1 MANRSVSTRIYEKLV
16 RHPVT
21 RKAADMAPEA
31 QARIPRNFV
40 TLLISQFLVQL
51 GDAVSNPKI
60 ILPWIMGS
68 VGAPL
73 YQLGFLVPIR
83 EAGSLLPQLLIAEW
97 ISRYRLRK
105 WFWVFGSLFQSL
117 AIAGIGLVAWHAS
130 GALAG
135 WLIIALLSVFSLARG
150 LSSTASKDVLGKT
163 IPKSQRGEV
172 NGWSASFSGLI
183 TLIMGTMLLLH
194 NGHPLEASSYGYLI
208 LMASLLWTAAAA
220 VFIGIRELP
229 GEIHKPHNVMQSLLQ
244 RSRILITD
252 RPFRRF
258 VVARALLLCSAL
270 TAPYYVALAQQLL
283 GNPLQLLGMFVL
295 ASGAASLVSGPV
307 WGKLAD
313 ISSTTVMAV
322 GSFIAAGL
330 GFLVCLLVWL
340 RPEWLALPWL
350 LPVCYFFLSIAHQ
363 GVRIGRKTYVVD
375 IAEGNLRTD
384 YVAVSNTVIGA
395 VLLVVGGLGA
405 LAGLIS
411 LYSIIL
417 LLSTAGLIGAIMA
430 SYLRK

>member
-1 MANRSVSTRIYEKLV
+1 MANRSISTRIYERLV
-16 RHPVT
+16 RHPAP
-21 RKAADMAPEA
+21 RQKADMAPEA
-31 QARIPRNFV
+31 QAGIPGNFV
-40 TLLISQFLVQL
+40 ILLISQFLVQL

-97 ISRYRLRK
+97 VSRYRLRK

-135 WLIIALLSVFSLARG
+135 WLIIALLSAFSLARG

-183 TLIMGTMLLLH
+183 TLVMGAILLLH
-194 NGHPLEASSYGYLI
+194 NGHPLEAPSYGYLI
-208 LMASLLWTAAAA
+208 LMASLLWAAAA
-220 VFIGIRELP
+220 LVFIRIRELP
-229 GEIHKPHNVMQSLLQ
+229 GETRKPHNVMQSLLQ

-252 RPFRRF
+252 KPFRRF
-258 VVARALLLCSAL
+258 VITRSLLLCSAL

-307 WGKLAD
+307 WGKFAD
-313 ISSTTVMAV
+313 VSSAAVMAV

-330 GFLVCLLVWL
+330 GFLVCLLAWL
-340 RPEWLALPWL
+340 RPDWLALPWL
-350 LPVCYFFLSIAHQ
+350 LPLCYFFLSIAHQ

-375 IAEGNLRTD
+375 MAEGNLRTD
-384 YVAVSNTVIGA
+384 YVAVSNTIIGA
-395 VLLVVGGLGA
+395 VLLLVGGLGA
-405 LAGLIS
+405 LAGLIN
-411 LYSIIL
+411 LNGIIL
-417 LLSTAGLIGAIMA
+417 MLSTAGLMGAVMA
-430 SYLRK
+430 SCLRK